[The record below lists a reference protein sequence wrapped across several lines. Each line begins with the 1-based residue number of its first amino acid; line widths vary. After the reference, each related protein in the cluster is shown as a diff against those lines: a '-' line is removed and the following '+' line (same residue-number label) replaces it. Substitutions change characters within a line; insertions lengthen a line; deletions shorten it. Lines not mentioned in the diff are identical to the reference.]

1 MLFRNNHFATKHFS
15 IGSEM
20 SGGVRNVTMTDC
32 VLGDPS
38 NARRQL
44 QVDPTPKSSAATW
57 AGIHLKAERGRG
69 GYIKEINLLNLD
81 VVGPVSDPIFISM
94 FYSDARPQTNATATP
109 AFSQI
114 TLANVMVR
122 DAQPGKAGWAGSLVG
137 LPEAKITDIELRNVT
152 VKGGSPGS
160 QAWDC
165 SAVASGTAAGVTP
178 PLPAGCFAQQ

>member
-1 MLFRNNHFATKHFS
+1 
-15 IGSEM
+15 
-20 SGGVRNVTMTDC
+20 
-32 VLGDPS
+32 
-38 NARRQL
+38 
-44 QVDPTPKSSAATW
+44 
-57 AGIHLKAERGRG
+57 
-69 GYIKEINLLNLD
+69 
-81 VVGPVSDPIFISM
+81 M

-114 TLANVMVR
+114 TAANVMVR

-178 PLPAGCFAQQ
+178 PLPAGCFAQ